1 MTLTLELSPAEEAAL
16 TAQANARRQAVADRA
31 HELLQS
37 SLGLKD
43 LPTISDPRHD
53 DLIRR
58 LQAAGLL
65 TKLPTRPG
73 QLQPFQPIPIIGP
86 PISQTLVEDREPRS
100 SRTR

>member
-16 TAQANARRQAVADRA
+16 AAQAQARNQEITDRA

-37 SLGLKD
+37 SLGLAGN
-43 LPTISDPRHD
+43 PTMNDPRHA

-65 TKLPTRPG
+65 TKLPTHP
-73 QLQPFQPIPIIGP
+73 LGP
-86 PISQTLVEDREPRS
+86 PPRPITVLGPPVSQTIVEDREPH
-100 SRTR
+100 